1 MFALVDCNNFYASC
15 ERLFRPEL
23 ENQPIVV
30 LSNNDGCVIA
40 RSNEAKALGI
50 PMGAPAFKY
59 RKQMK
64 AQGIHIFSS
73 NFPLYGDLSARVMSI
88 LEKLSPDLEIY
99 SIDEAFAD
107 MRGFNTIDLYQHS
120 LNVRNIVQQWT
131 GIPVSIGIAS
141 TKTLSK
147 IANHVAKKTPKA
159 NGVFIFDNQAQID
172 SVLKKIDIGDVWG
185 IGRKWSA
192 SLKNNGFITAFDL
205 AQADEGWIRR
215 KYSVVMQ
222 RTVQELNG
230 KPCISIE
237 DLSEKKQLL
246 VSRSFRER
254 VTSFQHM
261 RSLLAAYIS
270 RACEKLRAQGSVA
283 KSINVFIRTSPFSE
297 GASYSNSMTI
307 SLNQYTADTSTLIK
321 AGIYAL
327 ERIFKNTYEY
337 QKAGVMLFDI
347 VSKHHQQLCLFQT
360 EKYNHKARKRMKLLD
375 HINRKYGKQTLRF
388 ASENKKRWAMHQNH
402 LSPAY
407 TTRWEELLIVD

>member
-50 PMGAPAFKY
+50 PMGAPEFKY

-64 AQGIHIFSS
+64 AQGIQVFSS
-73 NFPLYGDLSARVMSI
+73 NFPLYGDLSARVMSV
-88 LEKLSPDLEIY
+88 LEKLSPTLEIY

-107 MRGFNTIDLYQHS
+107 MRGFNNYDLYRHG
-120 LNVRNIVQQWT
+120 LDIREMVHQWT

-147 IANHVAKKTPKA
+147 IANHVAKKTPRP
-159 NGVFIFDNQAQID
+159 NGVFIFDNQSQID
-172 SVLKKIDIGDVWG
+172 NVLKKIEIGDIWG
-185 IGRKWSA
+185 VGRKWSA
-192 SLKNNGFITAFDL
+192 SLRNNGITSAYDL

-230 KPCISIE
+230 KSCISIE
-237 DLSEKKQLL
+237 DLPEKKQLL
-246 VSRSFRER
+246 VSRSFRKR
-254 VTSFQHM
+254 VTSYDHM
-261 RSLLAAYIS
+261 RSLLAGYIS
-270 RACEKLRAQGSVA
+270 RACEKLRFQGSVA
-283 KSINVFIRTSPFSE
+283 KSISVFIRTSPFTE
-297 GASYSNSMTI
+297 GAGYSNSMTI

-321 AGIYAL
+321 AGVYAL
-327 ERIFKNTYEY
+327 EKIYKTGYEY
-337 QKAGVMLFDI
+337 KKGGVMLFDI
-347 VSKHHQQLCLFQT
+347 VPDHYQQLCLFQS
-360 EKYNHKARKRMKLLD
+360 ERYNQDARKRMKLLD
-375 HINRKYGKQTLRF
+375 HINGKYGKQTLRF
-388 ASENKKRWAMHQNH
+388 ASESKKRWYMHQDH
-402 LSPAY
+402 LSPSY
-407 TTRWEELLIVD
+407 TTRWEDLLVVE